1 MHTEISPWLEALQR
15 RKVVVA
21 TCAALLIL
29 AVSLAWVAWRW
40 GVAEDR
46 LAFLEQQA
54 ARGFLAPP
62 SSNRSVRIDPRSP
75 RQLTIG
81 GGEFPERVD
90 LRFNAATRRY
100 ARFRMSLLRDDGTL
114 LFHADQLVR
123 DSNHDLR
130 FSFNTS
136 MLAAG
141 RYLVR
146 VEGYARG
153 GRTERFAEAALLV
166 PVR

>member
-1 MHTEISPWLEALQR
+1 MHTEISPWLEKLQR
-15 RKVVVA
+15 HKVVVA
-21 TCAALLIL
+21 ASAALLIL
-29 AVSLAWVAWRW
+29 AISLAWVAWRW

-46 LAFLEQQA
+46 MAFLEQQA

-62 SSNRSVRIDPRSP
+62 SSNRGIRIDPRSARP
-75 RQLTIG
+75 VTIG
-81 GGEFPERVD
+81 GGEFPERID
-90 LRFNAATRRY
+90 LRFNASTRRY

-123 DSNHDLR
+123 DSNYDLR

-153 GRTERFAEAALLV
+153 GRRERFAEAALQV
-166 PVR
+166 PAR

>member
-1 MHTEISPWLEALQR
+1 MHTEISPWLEAMQR
-15 RKVVVA
+15 HKVAIAVS
-21 TCAALLIL
+21 AALLIL

-46 LAFLEQQA
+46 LALLEQQA

-62 SSNRSVRIDPRSP
+62 SSNRGIRIDPRSP
-75 RQLTIG
+75 RPVTIG
-81 GGEFPERVD
+81 GGDFPERID
-90 LRFNAATRRY
+90 LRFNASTRRF

-114 LFHADQLVR
+114 LLHADQLVR
-123 DSNHDLR
+123 DSNNDLR
-130 FSFNTS
+130 ISFNTS

-153 GRTERFAEAALLV
+153 GKLERLAEAALQV
-166 PVR
+166 PAR